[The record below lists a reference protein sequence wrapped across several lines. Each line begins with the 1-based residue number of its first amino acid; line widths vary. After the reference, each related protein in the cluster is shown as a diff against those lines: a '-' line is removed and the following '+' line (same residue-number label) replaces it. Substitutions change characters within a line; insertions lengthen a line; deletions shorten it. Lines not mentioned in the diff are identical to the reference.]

1 MHLYACECVCFACAS
16 VKYALSFVP
25 TYVLAQA
32 HESADTVL
40 GKIVW
45 SKVVK
50 DVLEGKGVLQ
60 TRQAPLDR
68 HRIAPEL
75 KDFNMTRM
83 EVGKHLDDK
92 NCRVRLFTNSNM

>member
-1 MHLYACECVCFACAS
+1 MCVFCLCFCEICFVFCANI
-16 VKYALSFVP
+16 
-25 TYVLAQA
+25 LAQA
-32 HESADTVL
+32 HDSADTVL
-40 GKIVW
+40 GRIVW

-92 NCRVRLFTNSNM
+92 NCRARLFKNSNM

>member
-16 VKYALSFVP
+16 VKYVFVFCAKML
-25 TYVLAQA
+25 TQA

-50 DVLEGKGVLQ
+50 DVLEGRGVLQ
-60 TRQAPLDR
+60 ARQASLDR
-68 HRIAPEL
+68 HRMAPEL

>member
-1 MHLYACECVCFACAS
+1 MHLFACECVCFSCAS
-16 VKYALSFVP
+16 VKYAFVFCANM
-25 TYVLAQA
+25 LAQA